1 MVFFGKA
8 FAQLSIR
15 RKNVKM
21 SYIMKRLLWIPV
33 VLATIALSPAKA
45 QDADVQG
52 SRVLTL
58 EECRQLA
65 VQSSKDLDQARTKKE
80 MAGYDVK
87 IARSYYFPEVT
98 ATGAYVHNFRDISLI
113 SQDQSNMLRN
123 SGTLMQSQLNAAGAN
138 AATQLQTALQSGSQE
153 LIQAIMSNPSALSE
167 YMGSA
172 MWQTFLGA
180 LQNLDP
186 STLSALIPDI
196 SAPINMIGTEIDNVL
211 HPDLS
216 NIWAGAVTVKQPVFV
231 GGKIYYSN
239 QMAGLAEELASSS
252 YDMKYADV
260 IVEVDQAY
268 WQIVS
273 IANKRNLA
281 ISYADLL
288 HQMQDDVNL
297 SIQAGV
303 ATESDAL
310 QIKVK
315 ANEADML
322 LTKANNGL
330 ELAKMLLCKR
340 VGLPLDT
347 DITLADETLDE
358 IPQPGLPEAKSMDE
372 IYADRPETRSLDLAS
387 QIYDKKAKI
396 ARADMM
402 PQVALV
408 GNYLISNPNL
418 FNGVQNS
425 WNGGMFSAGV
435 MVSVPLFHGGQ
446 YVNTYRKAQAEAKLY
461 TTQLDDAKE
470 LINLQ
475 VTQQRKVWI
484 ETIEKLNMAEAN
496 LSSAEENL
504 RSAMV
509 GFEAGVVDT
518 NTVLGAQ
525 TAWLSAHSEFIDA
538 GIELQMAAVNLDK
551 AEGNYHGDIQ

>member
-1 MVFFGKA
+1 
-8 FAQLSIR
+8 
-15 RKNVKM
+15 
-21 SYIMKRLLWIPV
+21 MKKTLWITAA
-33 VLATIALSPAKA
+33 LAALSLTPALA
-45 QDADVQG
+45 QNSG
-52 SRVLTL
+52 RVLTL
-58 EECRQLA
+58 QECRDLA
-65 VQSSKDLDQARTKKE
+65 VQSSKDLDQARTQKE

-98 ATGAYVHNFRDISLI
+98 ATGTYLHNFRDISLI
-113 SQDQSNMLRN
+113 SEEQSNMLRN
-123 SGTLMQSQLNAAGAN
+123 SGTLIQNQINSAASNAS
-138 AATQLQTALQSGSQE
+138 TQLQSAMQAKSQE

-172 MWQTFLGA
+172 MWQTVLGA
-180 LQNLDP
+180 LQQLDP
-186 STLSALIPDI
+186 STLSSLIPDI
-196 SAPINMIGTEIDNVL
+196 SAPINMIGSEIDNTL

-216 NIWAGAVTVKQPVFV
+216 NIWGAGVSVKQPVFV
-231 GGKIYYSN
+231 GGKIMYSN
-239 QMAGLAEELASSS
+239 QMAELAEDLASSR

-260 IVEVDQAY
+260 IVDVDQAY

-273 IANKRNLA
+273 IANKKKLA
-281 ISYADLL
+281 VSYSELL
-288 HQMQDDVNL
+288 HQMQDDVDL
-297 SIQAGV
+297 SIKAGV

-322 LTKANNGL
+322 LTKATNGL

-347 DITLADETLDE
+347 EITLADETLSE
-358 IPQPGLPEAKSMDE
+358 IPQPGLPESKSLED
-372 IYADRPETRSLDLAS
+372 IYRDRPETRSLELAS

-396 ARADMM
+396 ARADML

-418 FNGVQNS
+418 FNGFQNS
-425 WNGGMFSAGV
+425 WNGGMLSAGV

-475 VTQQRKVWI
+475 VTQQRKLWI
-484 ETIEKLNMAEAN
+484 ETLEKLNMAEAN

-525 TAWLSAHSEFIDA
+525 TAWLSAHSEYIDA
-538 GIELQMAAVNLDK
+538 GIELQMAAANLEK
-551 AEGNYHGDIQ
+551 AEGNFHDTTIE